1 MRKGLTRSSTESCSL
16 GMSDY
21 EGVPFGPFVLLATL
35 EAVAGTDC
43 DPPMTAP
50 VACMFVFRRE
60 IEKGVATFGPVGR
73 YLSFS
78 SKQQSARKCFS
89 FRGSG

>member
-21 EGVPFGPFVLLATL
+21 EGVPFGLFVLLATL

-60 IEKGVATFGPVGR
+60 NRKGCSNFWTGR
-73 YLSFS
+73 
-78 SKQQSARKCFS
+78 
-89 FRGSG
+89 